1 MTNAGR
7 QKISGFEQNIP
18 GVFSNAGL
26 FAAHY
31 SADSN
36 RALLI
41 RDHTRVRLEG
51 VSLIIEREKFFTV
64 AGESHVDIAFQRVR
78 VEGMRRLTELE
89 HYEVRNVDNVVDRT
103 DPDALDLR
111 SQPLRTRAHM
121 DGLDP
126 TRREE
131 RALAC

>member
-18 GVFSNAGL
+18 GVFSNAGF

-41 RDHTRVRLEG
+41 RDHTHVRLEG
-51 VSLIIEREKFFTV
+51 VSLTIEREKFFTV
-64 AGESHVDIAFQRVR
+64 PGETHVDIALQFIGIECV
-78 VEGMRRLTELE
+78 GGLTKFE
-89 HYEVRNVDNVVDRT
+89 HHEVGDINDVIDRT
-103 DPDALDLR
+103 NPNALDFGA
-111 SQPLRTRAHM
+111 QPLRTRVHIRPRSYA
-121 DGLDP
+121 P
-126 TRREE
+126 RRTGI
-131 RALAC
+131 